1 MHILDSLHK
10 LTCKLFELCV
20 SKYENL
26 ELNQVLTWGAFIC
39 FSHVISNNVAYKKLA
54 NVKF

>member
-1 MHILDSLHK
+1 MHILDLFTQ
-10 LTCKLFELCV
+10 TCKLLELCV

-26 ELNQVLTWGAFIC
+26 ELNQVVTWGAFIC
-39 FSHVISNNVAYKKLA
+39 FSYVISNNVAYKKLA